1 MIDDYDI
8 CNNGL
13 KKPNV
18 IVLKGVF
25 STADNALSRIISHL
39 FMCAQQAQWSIQ
51 PVEQKMPKLSIMLAC
66 IIKSKATNW
75 WSLQI

>member
-1 MIDDYDI
+1 MIDHYDI

-18 IVLKGVF
+18 IVLKGIF
-25 STADNALSRIISHL
+25 SHYLALSRI
-39 FMCAQQAQWSIQ
+39 MCAQQAQWSIQ
-51 PVEQKMPKLSIMLAC
+51 PVEQKMPKLSIMPAC
-66 IIKSKATNW
+66 IIKSKATKR